1 MSMVGV
7 RSDKGARTRATLLK
21 SATTRFVSSGFQ
33 RTTMADVARD
43 AGMTPSAVYR
53 YFPDKEALY
62 IAAVDQ
68 DAGALIDLV
77 RRTLFEGQETTIEGL
92 LIRVLSELSLA
103 VEAHPLAAR
112 SIRGTDALNPESI
125 MALPRLGELRQELTD
140 LLELGQSIGLIRPD
154 LLASK
159 LALGIETI
167 VLYQLAYLASLRSG
181 RPKVDGERWGALATM
196 IDAALRPC
204 PDQVSS

>member
-1 MSMVGV
+1 MSTVGV
-7 RSDKGARTRATLLK
+7 RSDKGARTRAKLLK
-21 SATTRFVSSGFQ
+21 VATTRFVASGFQ
-33 RTTMADVARD
+33 RTTMADIARD

-53 YFPDKEALY
+53 YFPDKEAIYL
-62 IAAVDQ
+62 AAVDQ
-68 DAGALIDLV
+68 DAGSLIDLV
-77 RRTLFEGQETTIEGL
+77 RRTLFAGQETTVEGL
-92 LIRVLSELSLA
+92 LVRVLNELSLA

-112 SIRGTDALNPESI
+112 SIRGVEALNPESI
-125 MALPRLGELRQELTD
+125 MALPRLGQLRKELTG

-154 LLASK
+154 LPARK

-181 RPKVDGERWGALATM
+181 QVKVDGERWAALATM

-204 PDQVSS
+204 HDQVHP